1 MQTHCFNRSL
11 FNFLTSHREHVKLKQ
26 QWIIKYLSKANIFE
40 LKQKGQPD
48 PSSLIC
54 KTHNSFTTN
63 VNDLVIKQYHPFFF
77 QVKRA
82 VQQTGYLRVKRGF
95 KPKISGVP
103 VSEIKLK
110 LQSLDED
117 KARAVNVKID
127 GKSPT
132 DPLFKKEWYLVSIT

>member
-1 MQTHCFNRSL
+1 M
-11 FNFLTSHREHVKLKQ
+11 
-26 QWIIKYLSKANIFE
+26 
-40 LKQKGQPD
+40 
-48 PSSLIC
+48 IC
-54 KTHNSFTTN
+54 KTHNSFTTD
-63 VNDLVIKQYHPFFF
+63 VNDLYEQRIPYISF

-95 KPKISGVP
+95 KPKITGVP

-132 DPLFKKEWYLVSIT
+132 DPLFKKEWYLVSITMSRHHCDSYVTNAWENPRKIVVKLKLSVNY

>member
-1 MQTHCFNRSL
+1 M
-11 FNFLTSHREHVKLKQ
+11 
-26 QWIIKYLSKANIFE
+26 
-40 LKQKGQPD
+40 
-48 PSSLIC
+48 IC

-63 VNDLVIKQYHPFFF
+63 VNDLVSKEFHPFF

-132 DPLFKKEWYLVSIT
+132 DPLFKKEWYLVSITKS